1 MDSSGSRLV
10 LYSRSG
16 GRLPPRDRE
25 RLEIF
30 EDGTFQMWRS
40 IGAASL
46 PASPVGLF
54 QGKIP
59 GALWEQI
66 APLAAA
72 SARAGSLEIV
82 PVPDAAVDSIEL
94 GSVQARLGQHDQ
106 PQGAWGQLAAALRDA
121 LGSLTSQALAAVSL
135 EVSAD
140 GRRANLHHLGTQ
152 PLSLD
157 LSKLQVRAVLWQGY
171 AKLGDWRP
179 SGTPAGLPGRLEA
192 APGWTFDLPFDHG
205 FDPQP
210 GQAVAAYV
218 VLTLFDGQQPI
229 PASLE
234 ARS

>member
-10 LYSRSG
+10 LFSRSG
-16 GRLPPRDRE
+16 GRMPPRDRE

-30 EDGTFQMWRS
+30 QDGAFKMWRS
-40 IGAASL
+40 IGAASQ

-54 QGKIP
+54 QGKVP
-59 GALWEQI
+59 TEQWERI

-72 SARAGSLEIV
+72 AARAGSLEIV
-82 PVPDAAVDSIEL
+82 PVPDAAVDSIEI

-121 LGSLTSQALAAVSL
+121 LGTLTSQAQAAISL
-135 EVSAD
+135 EVSPD
-140 GRRANLHHLGTQ
+140 GRRASLRHLGTQ
-152 PLSLD
+152 PLRLD

-179 SGTPAGLPGRLEA
+179 TGTAVELTGRLEA
-192 APGWTFDLPFDHG
+192 APGWTLNLPFNHG

-229 PASLE
+229 PTSLE